1 MTINERRKYIHKIWG
16 IYRKAS
22 KSEKSAILDQAE
34 QVTQMHRKSLIRIL
48 NGCLSRKKRSSER
61 GKTYGT
67 DIQDIIHIIAK
78 SLDYPCAERLTPCLV
93 YMAQQLE
100 YHHELKTDAKI
111 LEQLAAI
118 SVSTVKRILKKRDKD
133 EYKLAFRKAPC
144 KPKTGLVSLIPIH
157 IIPRDTSQPGHFEV
171 DTVLHC
177 GRNLSG
183 TYVNTLQLV
192 DIATGWSEIV
202 AICGSSYQAV
212 QNGFDFIF
220 SRLPFHPIELHPDN
234 GSELINHFVYKQWK
248 ELYPNIEVSRSKP
261 YRKNDN
267 RFVEENNNSL
277 IRAYIGHSRL
287 DSLAQLECLRE
298 LYEKLY
304 IYHNY
309 FQPNMKLIA
318 KAINEKRVS
327 REYDFARPP
336 LTRLLETNAIS
347 SDKKDI
353 LLAHK
358 RSINPMK
365 LRFEIETLI
374 NKLLKLPGLEPGE
387 KLDYYDT
394 VINVKEPSVT
404 LSNELT
410 KDLR

>member
-1 MTINERRKYIHKIWG
+1 MAETDPMTINERRKYIHKIWDT
-16 IYRKAS
+16 YRKAS

-34 QVTQMHRKSLIRIL
+34 QVTKMHRKSLIRIL
-48 NGCLSRKKRSSER
+48 NGRLSRKKRSSER

-93 YMAQQLE
+93 SMAQQLE

-118 SVSTVKRILKKRDKD
+118 SVSTVKRILKARDKD
-133 EYKLAFRKAPC
+133 EYKLAFQKVAR
-144 KPKTGLVSLIPIH
+144 KPKTGLVSLIPTH

-171 DTVLHC
+171 DMVLHC
-177 GRNLSG
+177 GQSLSG
-183 TYVNTLQLV
+183 T
-192 DIATGWSEIV
+192 
-202 AICGSSYQAV
+202 YQAV

-234 GSELINHFVYKQWK
+234 GSEFINHFVYKQWK
-248 ELYPNIEVSRSKP
+248 ELYPDIEVSRSKP

-318 KAINEKRVS
+318 KTINEKRIS
-327 REYDFARPP
+327 RKYDSAQSP
-336 LTRLLETNAIS
+336 LTRLLETDAIS
-347 SDKKDI
+347 SDKKEI
-353 LLAHK
+353 LIAHK
-358 RSINPMK
+358 LSINPMK
-365 LRFEIETLI
+365 LRSEIETLI
-374 NKLLKLPGLEPGE
+374 NKLLKLPGLEPGK
-387 KLDYYDT
+387 KLDYYET
-394 VINVKEPSVT
+394 IINVKKP
-404 LSNELT
+404 
-410 KDLR
+410 